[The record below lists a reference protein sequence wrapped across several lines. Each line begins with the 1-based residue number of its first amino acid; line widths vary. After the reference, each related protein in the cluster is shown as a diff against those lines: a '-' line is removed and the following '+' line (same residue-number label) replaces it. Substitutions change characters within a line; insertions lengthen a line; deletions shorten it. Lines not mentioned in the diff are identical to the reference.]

1 MKGKTMAESTK
12 QKLTSKQLLI
22 MVALCCAYFFAPTF
36 SAISSTLALLPDYY
50 GILAADASWVT
61 TLANPLAALA
71 GLLCGIFVGKKIS
84 YRNTMILALALFAI
98 CGGLPALW
106 HDIPFAGLLASR
118 LLFGLGCG
126 CINPVVQ
133 AVITHMFESETARS
147 ACIGIVN
154 IIFSAGATLGSIIT
168 GALSIDGTWQN
179 AYLFYLFAIIPLVLV
194 ILFVHDKDIV
204 GDEEKEVS
212 AEDKPKEKA
221 KIPTVA
227 WVFIGMF
234 FVSLICTQTFFGY
247 AGIAV
252 AESGADTLMV
262 GTIFSV
268 FTVAGMVVAL
278 IFAPL
283 WNGLRLFCFPV
294 ATALFVAG
302 YACCLLGYSSGNIAL
317 FFAASILIGVGCC
330 VGGMVMPMVMS
341 VTVAPV
347 ALTFAIG
354 CQEVA
359 RNLGGFFS
367 SFWLSTIGRAFGDT
381 ATTQFWAI
389 LILALILTVV
399 GFIVA
404 GVYNKQFKNAKAN

>member
-1 MKGKTMAESTK
+1 
-12 QKLTSKQLLI
+12 
-22 MVALCCAYFFAPTF
+22 
-36 SAISSTLALLPDYY
+36 
-50 GILAADASWVT
+50 
-61 TLANPLAALA
+61 
-71 GLLCGIFVGKKIS
+71 
-84 YRNTMILALALFAI
+84 
-98 CGGLPALW
+98 
-106 HDIPFAGLLASR
+106 
-118 LLFGLGCG
+118 
-126 CINPVVQ
+126 
-133 AVITHMFESETARS
+133 
-147 ACIGIVN
+147 
-154 IIFSAGATLGSIIT
+154 
-168 GALSIDGTWQN
+168 
-179 AYLFYLFAIIPLVLV
+179 
-194 ILFVHDKDIV
+194 
-204 GDEEKEVS
+204 
-212 AEDKPKEKA
+212 
-221 KIPTVA
+221 
-227 WVFIGMF
+227 
-234 FVSLICTQTFFGY
+234 
-247 AGIAV
+247 
-252 AESGADTLMV
+252 MV